1 MIMKAF
7 YIIALFSLIT
17 SIDSCNAKNGK
28 STGDLSIIFTG
39 NVNGEIEPC
48 G

>member
-1 MIMKAF
+1 MKAF
-7 YIIALFSLIT
+7 YIITLFSRIT
-17 SIDSCNAKNGK
+17 SIDSCDAENEK
-28 STGDLSIIFTG
+28 STGEISIIFTG

>member
-1 MIMKAF
+1 MKAF
-7 YIIALFSLIT
+7 YIITLFSLIG
-17 SIDSCNAKNGK
+17 SIDSCDDKNGK
-28 STGDLSIIFTG
+28 PTGELSIIFTG